1 MADEPVH
8 YVKLRGAGASLV
20 ERVSLYL
27 GPDHLLQVSSTGYSE
42 SYLRFY
48 FRDIQAITVRR
59 TVRGAVLSIVYSVLA
74 MLFLALAVDSR
85 GNQAIWIF
93 VTGVF
98 IVLFILNF
106 LAGATCACEIQ
117 TAVQKRRLGAVTR
130 LPRARRF
137 IERMRGLI
145 QPEQGALPREEIV
158 RRIDQIRQAGFY
170 TDAPAVSIPRDEPP
184 SAPTQSDPGGFR

>member
-1 MADEPVH
+1 M
-8 YVKLRGAGASLV
+8 LN
-20 ERVSLYL
+20 
-27 GPDHLLQVSSTGYSE
+27 
-42 SYLRFY
+42 
-48 FRDIQAITVRR
+48 
-59 TVRGAVLSIVYSVLA
+59 IVYLVVA
-74 MLFLALAVDSR
+74 ALFGALAVDASS
-85 GNQAIWIF
+85 GGAIAWGIVAGIF
-93 VTGVF
+93 LGLLIMNVF
-98 IVLFILNF
+98 
-106 LAGATCACEIQ
+106 AGATCACEIQ